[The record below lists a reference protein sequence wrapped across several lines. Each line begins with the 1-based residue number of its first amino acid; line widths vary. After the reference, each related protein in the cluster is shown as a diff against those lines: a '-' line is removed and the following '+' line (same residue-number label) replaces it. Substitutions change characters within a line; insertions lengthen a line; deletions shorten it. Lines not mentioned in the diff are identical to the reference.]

1 MQKKGLILRW
11 AKDRGGSVSGKSE
24 RNRLDAIEE
33 TQASLRNDIEAS
45 KALIRRSEALL
56 DDCRRRSGVAG
67 GGLPRKALG

>member
-1 MQKKGLILRW
+1 MT
-11 AKDRGGSVSGKSE
+11 SNTE

-56 DDCRRRSGVAG
+56 SDCRRRNG
-67 GGLPRKALG
+67 GSQVPPRQAQG